1 MKKFLR
7 FVGVLLLI
15 IVAGVVILGLIAP
28 KDIALERSIAI
39 NAPRSVVAEQMH
51 YYKNFHNWSPWQK
64 KDPNMKTSVTG
75 NDGNAGAKYEW
86 KSNKDVGSG
95 EMNIVEKTEGPVK
108 DQPQKRF
115 SAVNY
120 NMTFRE
126 PFESNAEGYWRVED
140 AGAGQSKAIW
150 GFSTHVPFP
159 MNGIMMVMGMGS
171 LTKDFDEG
179 LQNLK
184 TYTETHLKDM
194 PVVDIKTI
202 QFSGKTFAAI
212 KKQIPISNME
222 GMSQFFSNS
231 FGTLG
236 KAAGDRINGDAT
248 GLFFKWDEK
257 NDKADLAAAF
267 PVSDGNPIA
276 GAELVQVG
284 PSKGYEVTHQGGY
297 AATAQIHD
305 AIMKHISQQGEEVS
319 LAMEEYVKGQHQEP
333 DSNKWVTNIIY
344 LVK

>member
-7 FVGVLLLI
+7 FVGVILLV

-28 KDIALERSIAI
+28 KDVALERSIAI
-39 NAPRSVVAEQMH
+39 NAPRSAVAEQML

-64 KDPNMKTSVTG
+64 MDSNMQATLTG
-75 NDGNAGAKYEW
+75 EDGRTGAKYEW
-86 KSNKDVGSG
+86 KGNKKVVSG
-95 EMNIVEKTEGPVK
+95 EMNITGNTEGPVK
-108 DQPQKRF
+108 DQPQKHF
-115 SAVNY
+115 NSVNY

-126 PFESNAEGYWRVED
+126 PIESTAEGYWRVED
-140 AGAGQSKAIW
+140 ADNGQSKAIW

-194 PVVDIKTI
+194 PTADIRTI
-202 QFSGKTFAAI
+202 QFSGKTYAAI

-236 KAAGDRINGDAT
+236 KAAGDRVNGDAT

-267 PVSDGNPIA
+267 PVSDGDPIA

-305 AIMKHISQQGEEVS
+305 AIMKHISQRGEEVS